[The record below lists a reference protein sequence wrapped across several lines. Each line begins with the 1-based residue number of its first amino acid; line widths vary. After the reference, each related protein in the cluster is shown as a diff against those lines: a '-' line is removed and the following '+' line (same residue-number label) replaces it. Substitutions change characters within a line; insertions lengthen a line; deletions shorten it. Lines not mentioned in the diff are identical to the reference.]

1 MTISVKVS
9 DAFKA
14 KLTFFGGM
22 AVAVVATLSI
32 HYNLFL

>member
-9 DAFKA
+9 NSFKA
-14 KLTFFGGM
+14 LVTFFGGM
-22 AVAVVATLSI
+22 AVAVVTTLSI